1 MLSVVVDPT
10 ESRSLELRSREDF
23 HWLISTPDA
32 RWFSVGL
39 RSVGEWALSDP
50 LATEAYR
57 FSWFSPDRTLRV
69 GRITQYKED
78 IVGMSRV
85 ADGWPATLRRK
96 TGPKFLDENTLAT
109 IRAQMERSW
118 DNPTRS
124 RSESRWLLE
133 SWCDGFYRAEAGWGR
148 SLDELPRSGLSLLLL
163 NDLIP

>member
-23 HWLISTPDA
+23 HWLISTLDA

-39 RSVGEWALSDP
+39 RAVGEWALSDP
-50 LATEAYR
+50 LALEAYR

-69 GRITQYKED
+69 GRITRYEQE
-78 IVGMSRV
+78 IVGMSRI
-85 ADGWPATLRRK
+85 ADGWPARLRREVE
-96 TGPKFLDENTLAT
+96 PKHLNETTLMT

-118 DNPTRS
+118 ENPTRA

-133 SWCDGFYRAEAGWGR
+133 SWCDGFYRAETGWGR
-148 SLDELPRSGLSLLLL
+148 GLDELPHCGLSLLLL